1 MVIYS
6 TIFPKYKIL
15 LKKSMRLT
23 KCIVVL
29 NLLIIGIIFTILL
42 FKKEKSLIFFLVYLL
57 HITEKYEL

>member
-42 FKKEKSLIFFLVYLL
+42 FKKEKSLIFF
-57 HITEKYEL
+57 